1 MSLIAIDCLPCTCQP
16 AEVAASLITRLA
28 QPEEA
33 GLVFLD
39 SGDRHQTSQQ
49 MSSGRFSVL
58 AQDPWLDIRFQDQKT
73 WLNGHPVSEGLF
85 ATIRTFLQEHAGD
98 LPVGVLPRDL
108 PFQAGL
114 VGYFAY
120 DLAAALD
127 PEHVPLPEASDH
139 DLPLVWL
146 RAYDQMIVF
155 DRQEQT
161 AWLLAWGQLQPAHEA
176 LDGMRDLLNTA
187 MAAQIGLD
195 SHPGVCAQDQ
205 SEIRSGMDRSSLAAG
220 HDLVQ
225 LESNFTRPAYL
236 ERVSQVRTAIGA
248 GEVYILN
255 LTQRM
260 ILPRLPDPFR
270 TYLELRQK
278 SPTPYAAF
286 MAFPGLAI
294 LSFSPEL
301 FLKISDRQAVTRPI
315 KGTRP
320 RGQTPELDEKNRQAL
335 LQSAKDRAELL
346 MIVDLERNDLSRVC
360 TPESVSVKDL
370 YGLESYATVHHLV
383 ATVSGELASEHDAV
397 SCFAALFPGGSITG
411 APKMRAMQLISSF
424 ETVRRGL
431 YTGCLGFFSL
441 DGQAAFNILIRTI
454 FQSDQ
459 ATTYHAGG
467 GITWDSDPAAEYQET
482 LDKTIAIAE
491 AFQC

>member
-1 MSLIAIDCLPCTCQP
+1 MSLIAIDCLPCPCQP
-16 AEVAASLITRLA
+16 TEVVAFLKTRLDK
-28 QPEEA
+28 PEET
-33 GLVFLD
+33 GFVFLD
-39 SGDRHQTSQQ
+39 SGGMYQNSQH
-49 MSSGRFSVL
+49 MPSGRFSVL
-58 AQDPWLDIRFQDQKT
+58 ALDPWLDIRFQDQKT

-85 ATIRTFLQEHAGD
+85 TTIRTFLQDHAED
-98 LPVGVLPRDL
+98 LPVGALPPEI

-114 VGYFAY
+114 IGYFAY

-127 PEHVPLPEASDH
+127 PEHVALPEASDH
-139 DLPLVWL
+139 DLPLAWL

-155 DRQEQT
+155 DRQEQM
-161 AWLLAWGQLQPAHEA
+161 AWLVAWGQIQPVQDA
-176 LDGMRDLLNTA
+176 LEGMRLLLNAAKTA
-187 MAAQIGLD
+187 RPGLD
-195 SHPGVCAQDQ
+195 SDPAESTQDQ
-205 SEIRSGMDRSSLAAG
+205 QDITPGMVRSNLAAAQE
-220 HDLVQ
+220 LVQ
-225 LESNFTRPAYL
+225 LESNFTRPEYL
-236 ERVSQVRTAIGA
+236 DRVSQVRTAIGA
-248 GEVYILN
+248 GDVYILN

-260 ILPRLPDPFR
+260 KVPRLQDPFR
-270 TYLELRQK
+270 TYLKLRQK

-286 MAFPGLAI
+286 MALPGLAI

-301 FLKISDRQAVTRPI
+301 FLRISGRTAVTRPI

-320 RGQTPELDEKNRQAL
+320 RGQTPELDETNRRAL

-360 TPESVSVKDL
+360 TPESVTVKDL

-383 ATVSGELASEHDAV
+383 ATVSGELAPEHDAV
-397 SCFAALFPGGSITG
+397 SCFAALFPGGSVTG

-441 DGQAAFNILIRTI
+441 DGQAVFNILIRTI
-454 FQSDQ
+454 FQSGQ